1 MLGDQFKVLLPNRRR
16 DHMCH
21 FTPTRRQPDGASP
34 TTMMHHPDRFELD
47 RPAIAML
54 VRRFYADVRADARLG
69 PIFNGAIGE
78 HWPAHLDK
86 LTDFWCTVM
95 LASGQYQG
103 NVYGKHM
110 ALDAAVDADH
120 FTRWLALFERH
131 VHAMFAPA
139 VCAEFMTVARR
150 IAASLQLGM
159 LNRDDGAPVP
169 SIKVAQRKKT

>member
-1 MLGDQFKVLLPNRRR
+1 MRPQTELFQ
-16 DHMCH
+16 
-21 FTPTRRQPDGASP
+21 
-34 TTMMHHPDRFELD
+34 LD
-47 RPAIAML
+47 RPAIGVL
-54 VRRFYADVRADARLG
+54 VRRFYADVRADTRLA

-78 HWPAHLDK
+78 HWPIHLEK

-110 ALDAAVDADH
+110 ALDAPVDADH
-120 FTRWLALFERH
+120 FVRWLALFERH

-159 LNRDDGAPVP
+159 LNRLDAAPVQSSKAAGP
-169 SIKVAQRKKT
+169 KKS